1 VIGAAFLALAL
12 RAPAEGAAPPAAAPT
27 FCAEWV
33 RQSKEGYERLTLFS
47 DRMLVWKT
55 SRSGTEDVKKK
66 ALPPEEAGFYCAYFA
81 RPEFWELP
89 EDSRTKLTGD
99 LAAFSLVQLT
109 RPDGARK
116 QVRFDE
122 FSALTPDGAQLRSAL
137 EGLKGLFTN
146 PVAPATRFTP
156 ERLAPGTILKRF
168 DGALF
173 RVRGIH
179 GEHVE
184 LEGVSEPYRFFM
196 KVSELRYQFAAP
208 E

>member
-1 VIGAAFLALAL
+1 MIGGLTLALLLSVSTNAT
-12 RAPAEGAAPPAAAPT
+12 AAPAAAPT

-47 DRMLVWKT
+47 DRTLVWKT
-55 SRSGTEDVKKK
+55 NRSGAEEVRRKS
-66 ALPPEEAGFYCAYFA
+66 LPADEVVFYCTYFA
-81 RPEFWELP
+81 RPEFWELQ
-89 EDSRTKLTGD
+89 EDFRTKLQGD
-99 LAAFSLVQLT
+99 LAVFSLVQLT

-122 FSALTPDGAQLRSAL
+122 FSALTPEGAQLRSAL

-146 PVAPATRFTP
+146 PVAPASRFAA
-156 ERLAPGTILKRF
+156 ERLAPGTILKRL

-179 GEHVE
+179 GEHAE
-184 LEGVSEPYRFFM
+184 LEGVSEPYRYFM
-196 KVSELRYQFAAP
+196 KVSELRFQFAPP